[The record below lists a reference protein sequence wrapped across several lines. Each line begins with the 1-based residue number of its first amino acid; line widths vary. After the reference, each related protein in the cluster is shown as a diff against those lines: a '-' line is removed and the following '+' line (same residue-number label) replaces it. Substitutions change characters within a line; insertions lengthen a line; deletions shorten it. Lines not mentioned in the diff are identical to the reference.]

1 MATSESPEERTWF
14 FQQLKAICVPLSQ
27 LALRSTDLGSDAKE
41 IIRLIQALTA
51 AWTAQVSRNAT
62 ILDHKLAG
70 YVFFPL
76 SHLLRK
82 QDQLP
87 VRVIEAS
94 IQLLTLLIKHGWKN
108 KISPEL
114 TQQFLLFL
122 SFTIS
127 GVPGQKEKRQLPEE
141 TLLEGFRA
149 LTVLLTFMDASPSAL
164 SSPETS
170 AKLIPALGQ
179 SVTVMLDG
187 VTDGIAPLIQLEA
200 LTCLQTVFTV
210 VSDASVLA
218 QFLPGTVSALS
229 KVLSPPLQP
238 KMQRRVLIAALA
250 VLQTVLLTVFSD
262 IKIRGII
269 KERDDLQ
276 KLEDAKRLQLQQ
288 SGDGAETSKDLVLK
302 EAPQEE
308 ADGYRVKLSASWLKA
323 TSAQVKIALSSVM
336 KLRNHDYEDV
346 QSALYKLCIALLDE
360 CHASLV
366 DCQSILVESAMTL
379 EDEET
384 MRSPLQT
391 SLSDLCAVYPELADG
406 VKLALYDWVKGLPR
420 VMLSNDERI
429 KRLAVRN
436 VLRGSKLASSLQ
448 LDSSIL
454 DNSLGDSLRDSIVA
468 LLKNS
473 KPPKVFNEVG
483 TEVALASGTGLVA
496 SDLGMDAYSTVL
508 LGTEGQKETR
518 AEIMKLISRIG
529 SPALQ
534 TKIASDMLDYVRDS
548 EGEDQIA
555 SYWLAF
561 ELLKANY
568 SQSASLDEFVDF
580 SSFSES
586 QGQEQA
592 FGELYDFSAS
602 VLSSHSDSTEVDWRL
617 EAIALEVTAFAA
629 HRLGPEFRPE
639 LIDVLYP
646 IATFLGSAAPQL
658 RSHAITTLNILAASC
673 GYKSVSDLIID
684 NADYMVNSVSLR
696 LNTLDISPAS
706 TKVLTMLIHLTG
718 PKLIPFLD
726 DVVQAIFAALDN
738 YHGYPVFVENM
749 FSVLSEVVTQGVK
762 SDMLLLEDANTTKT
776 VDHKKRK
783 PTRLG
788 INRVLDILEAR
799 SKRQTTQPSDPD
811 PDSDSDVEEVI
822 RSGHPTEPWGPDKSE
837 AKSLLDQ
844 LENPDSDS
852 DPDPNAAVEK
862 PPNPEKT
869 PTYTLLTRV
878 LSLTQYYL
886 TSPTPALRKSLL
898 DLVATVGPALAPDE
912 NAFLPLVNTVW
923 PVVVARLHDPEP
935 FVAVAACKAL
945 AALCAAAGDFLSSRF
960 AAEWAGGLRRWFV
973 KVRAEAARAGGGGG
987 GSGSLGTTTTSLGA
1001 SSGVGRDI
1009 LIPGRAAAAAEGEGM
1024 LVPATTASSVVG
1036 KSSGGG
1042 LGRFAQ
1048 AAQVWSAAVG
1058 LMGAIVT
1065 YVRVEDGM
1073 FDEMLELVVDVVP
1086 RNEALR
1092 GAFEVVN
1099 ADAVWLAMY
1108 QRGMVEV
1115 GEGARPVMEGV
1126 RSRHQG
1132 PQPNTINVMTRQLD
1146 LPLIPMD

>member
-1 MATSESPEERTWF
+1 M
-14 FQQLKAICVPLSQ
+14 
-27 LALRSTDLGSDAKE
+27 
-41 IIRLIQALTA
+41 
-51 AWTAQVSRNAT
+51 
-62 ILDHKLAG
+62 
-70 YVFFPL
+70 
-76 SHLLRK
+76 
-82 QDQLP
+82 
-87 VRVIEAS
+87 
-94 IQLLTLLIKHGWKN
+94 
-108 KISPEL
+108 
-114 TQQFLLFL
+114 FL

-127 GVPGQKEKRQLPEE
+127 SVPGQTEKRQLPEE
-141 TLLEGFRA
+141 TLLEGLRA
-149 LTVLLTFMDASPSAL
+149 LTVLVTFMDASSSTL
-164 SSPETS
+164 SSPEIG
-170 AKLIPALGQ
+170 AQLIPALGQ

-200 LTCLQTVFTV
+200 LRCLQTVFTV
-210 VSDASVLA
+210 VKDTSVLA
-218 QFLPGTVSALS
+218 QFLPATASALS

-238 KMQRRVLIAALA
+238 KMQRRVLIAALG
-250 VLQTVLLTVFSD
+250 VLQTVLGTIFSD
-262 IKIRGII
+262 IKLRGII
-269 KERDDLQ
+269 KQRDDLQ
-276 KLEDAKRLQLQQ
+276 KLEDTKRLLQQ
-288 SGDGAETSKDLVLK
+288 SSDAPETSQDLVLK
-302 EAPQEE
+302 EATQKE
-308 ADGYRVKLSASWLKA
+308 ADGYRVKMSPSWLKA

-336 KLRNHDYEDV
+336 KLRNHDYDDV
-346 QSALYKLCIALLDE
+346 QSALYKICIALLDE

-366 DCQSILVESAMTL
+366 DCQSILVETAMTL
-379 EDEET
+379 EDEGT

-391 SLSDLCAVYPELADG
+391 SLQDLCAVYPELADA

-436 VLRGSKLASSLQ
+436 VLRGSKLAASLQ

-473 KPPKVFNEVG
+473 KPPRVFNEVG

-496 SDLGMDAYSTVL
+496 AGLGMDAYSTVL

-518 AEIMKLISRIG
+518 AEIMKLISRVG

-548 EGEDQIA
+548 EGDDQIA

-568 SQSASLDEFVDF
+568 SQSASLDEFMDF
-580 SSFSES
+580 SSLSES
-586 QGQEQA
+586 QSQEQA

-629 HRLGPEFRPE
+629 HRLGSEFRPE

-646 IATFLGSAAPQL
+646 IATFLGSPAPQL

-673 GYKSVSDLIID
+673 GYSSVSDLIID

-762 SDMLLLEDANTTKT
+762 SDMLLLEDADTKT

-783 PTRLG
+783 PTWLG
-788 INRVLDILEAR
+788 INRVLEILETR
-799 SKRQTTQPSDPD
+799 FKRPAAQPSDF
-811 PDSDSDVEEVI
+811 DSDVEEVPH
-822 RSGHPTEPWGPDKSE
+822 GHPTQPWGPDKSE

-844 LENPDSDS
+844 LENPEED
-852 DPDPNAAVEK
+852 DPDAPPPSDVEK
-862 PPNPEKT
+862 PTNPEKT

-886 TSPTPALRKSLL
+886 TSPTPTLRKALL
-898 DLVATVGPALAPDE
+898 DLVATVSPALAPDE

-935 FVAVAACKAL
+935 FVAIAACKAL

-960 AAEWAGGLRRWFV
+960 ATEWAGGLRKWFI
-973 KVRAEAARAGGGGG
+973 KVRGDAARAGGATQTV
-987 GSGSLGTTTTSLGA
+987 SGASGLLGTGSTGLI
-1001 SSGVGRDI
+1001 RDV
-1009 LIPGRAAAAAEGEGM
+1009 LIPSRVAAVEGEGM
-1024 LVPATTASSVVG
+1024 IVPATTASSVLS
-1036 KSSGGG
+1036 KPSGG

-1048 AAQVWSAAVG
+1048 AAQVWSAAVS
-1058 LMGAIVT
+1058 LLGAIVT
-1065 YVRVEDGM
+1065 HVRVEDGM
-1073 FDEMLELVVDVVP
+1073 FDEMLEVVADVVP
-1086 RNEALR
+1086 RNDALR
-1092 GAFEVVN
+1092 EAFEVVN

-1108 QRGMVEV
+1108 ERGGQVEV
-1115 GEGARPVMEGV
+1115 GKAAPVMEGV
-1126 RSRHQG
+1126 RFVQVR
-1132 PQPNTINVMTRQLD
+1132 
-1146 LPLIPMD
+1146 

>member
-1 MATSESPEERTWF
+1 
-14 FQQLKAICVPLSQ
+14 
-27 LALRSTDLGSDAKE
+27 
-41 IIRLIQALTA
+41 
-51 AWTAQVSRNAT
+51 
-62 ILDHKLAG
+62 
-70 YVFFPL
+70 
-76 SHLLRK
+76 
-82 QDQLP
+82 
-87 VRVIEAS
+87 
-94 IQLLTLLIKHGWKN
+94 
-108 KISPEL
+108 
-114 TQQFLLFL
+114 
-122 SFTIS
+122 
-127 GVPGQKEKRQLPEE
+127 
-141 TLLEGFRA
+141 
-149 LTVLLTFMDASPSAL
+149 MDASPSAL
-164 SSPETS
+164 SSPQTS
-170 AKLIPALGQ
+170 AELIPALGQ

-200 LTCLQTVFTV
+200 LACLQTVFTV
-210 VSDASVLA
+210 VKDTSVLA
-218 QFLPGTVSALS
+218 QFLPATVSALS

-238 KMQRRVLIAALA
+238 KMQRRVLVAALG
-250 VLQTVLLTVFSD
+250 VLQKILVTIFSD
-262 IKIRGII
+262 MKIRGII
-269 KERDDLQ
+269 KQRDDLQ
-276 KLEDAKRLQLQQ
+276 KLEDAKRLHHQQ
-288 SGDGAETSKDLVLK
+288 FSDGAEASQDLVLK
-302 EAPQEE
+302 ETPQKEN
-308 ADGYRVKLSASWLKA
+308 DGYRVKLSPSWLKA

-336 KLRNHDYEDV
+336 RLRNHDYDDV

-360 CHASLV
+360 CHAALV
-366 DCQSILVESAMTL
+366 DCQSILVETAMTL
-379 EDEET
+379 EDEGT

-391 SLSDLCAVYPELADG
+391 SLQDLCAVYPELTDT

-420 VMLSNDERI
+420 VMLSNDERV

-436 VLRGSKLASSLQ
+436 VLRGSKLAASLQ

-473 KPPKVFNEVG
+473 KPRKIFNDVG
-483 TEVALASGTGLVA
+483 TEVALSSGTGLVA
-496 SDLGMDAYSTVL
+496 SSLGMDAYSTVL

-568 SQSASLDEFVDF
+568 SQSASLDEFMDF
-580 SSFSES
+580 SSLSES

-602 VLSSHSDSTEVDWRL
+602 VLSSHSDSTVVDWRL

-646 IATFLGSAAPQL
+646 IATFLGSPAPQL

-673 GYKSVSDLIID
+673 GYSSVSDLIID

-762 SDMLLLEDANTTKT
+762 SDMLLLEDADTKT

-783 PTRLG
+783 PTWLG
-788 INRVLDILEAR
+788 INRVLEILETR
-799 SKRQTTQPSDPD
+799 SKRPTAQPSY
-811 PDSDSDVEEVI
+811 SDSDVEEVP
-822 RSGHPTEPWGPDKSE
+822 RSHPTQPWGPDKSE
-837 AKSLLDQ
+837 ARSLLDL
-844 LENPDSDS
+844 LENPEED
-852 DPDPNAAVEK
+852 DPEAASPSAVEK
-862 PPNPEKT
+862 HNNPEKT
-869 PTYTLLTRV
+869 PTYTLLTRA

-886 TSPTPALRKSLL
+886 TSPTPTLRKALL
-898 DLVATVGPALAPDE
+898 DLVATVSPALAPDE
-912 NAFLPLVNTVW
+912 NAFLPLINTVW

-935 FVAVAACKAL
+935 FVAIAACKAL

-960 AAEWAGGLRRWFV
+960 ATEWAGGLRKWFV
-973 KVRAEAARAGGGGG
+973 KMRGDAARAAGG
-987 GSGSLGTTTTSLGA
+987 GSGTSGLLGTGT
-1001 SSGVGRDI
+1001 SGVRRDV
-1009 LIPGRAAAAAEGEGM
+1009 LIPSRVAALEGEGM
-1024 LVPATTASSVVG
+1024 LVPATTASSVLS
-1036 KSSGGG
+1036 KSVGG

-1058 LMGAIVT
+1058 LLGAIVT
-1065 YVRVEDGM
+1065 HVRVEDGM
-1073 FDEMLELVVDVVP
+1073 FDEMLEVVVDVVP
-1086 RNEALR
+1086 RNQALR
-1092 GAFEVVN
+1092 EAFEVVN
-1099 ADAVWLAMY
+1099 GDAVWLAMY
-1108 QRGMVEV
+1108 ERGLVEV
-1115 GEGARPVMEGV
+1115 GKAAPMMEGV
-1126 RSRHQG
+1126 RF
-1132 PQPNTINVMTRQLD
+1132 VEVK
-1146 LPLIPMD
+1146 